1 MEVKQLIDQLYLRYD
16 SDRSG
21 ALDRREMTRALNE
34 LFVEYGVSI
43 RVSERQA
50 GRLMQAI
57 DNSGDGKIQKP

>member
-21 ALDRREMTRALNE
+21 GLDRREMTRALNE